1 MFRIYDGRE
10 AFYQWDLDRQIA
22 VDDRSIVQVHFCNR
36 TGDCAL
42 VCECYDLNGTW
53 VANVPNVLLQD
64 SWRLRV
70 YAYDGNATRYDAC
83 YDIIARSKPDT
94 YVYTETEVLTFEKL
108 EAQIALI
115 QEDIGQ
121 AVADYLAENPIEA
134 AVLSVNGMT
143 GDVVIDTGVS
153 QKYVDDAISTIELTP
168 GPQGP
173 QGIPGNDGKDGKDG
187 QPGEP
192 GKDGKDGYTP
202 VKGVDYFDG
211 APGTP
216 GKDGQNGQDGKT
228 PVKGTDYWTDADR
241 AAMVADV
248 VAALPV
254 YNGEVV

>member
-10 AFYQWDLDRQIA
+10 HFYQWDLDRQLI
-22 VDDRSIVQVHFCNR
+22 VDDRSITQVHYCNR

-42 VCECYDLNGTW
+42 VVECYQLNGQW
-53 VANVPNVLLQD
+53 VADVPNLLLQD
-64 SWRLRV
+64 SWRIRV

-83 YDIIARSKPDT
+83 FEVKARTKPDT
-94 YVYTETEVLTFEKL
+94 YVYTETEIQTYEKL
-108 EAQIALI
+108 EEQIALI

-143 GDVVIDTGVS
+143 GNVVIETGVS

-173 QGIPGNDGKDGKDG
+173 QGIPGNDGKDG
-187 QPGEP
+187 EP
-192 GKDGKDGYTP
+192 GKDGQ
-202 VKGVDYFDG
+202 
-211 APGTP
+211 PGTP
-216 GKDGQNGQDGKT
+216 GKDGSNGKDGSDGKDGQDGYT
-228 PVKGTDYWTDADR
+228 PVKGTDYWTAEDR
-241 AAMVADV
+241 ASMVADV

>member
-10 AFYQWDLDRQIA
+10 HFYQWDIDRQLA
-22 VDDRSIVQVHFCNR
+22 VADRSIVQVHFCNR

-42 VCECYDLNGTW
+42 VCECYELDGNW
-53 VANVPNVLLQD
+53 VANVPNILLQD

-70 YAYDGNATRYDAC
+70 YAYDGNATRFDAC
-83 YDIIARSKPDT
+83 FDIKARTKPDT
-94 YVYTETEVLTFEKL
+94 YVYTETEVLTFERL
-108 EAQIALI
+108 EAEIDSI
-115 QEDIGQ
+115 KNDIGQ
-121 AVADYLAENPIEA
+121 AVADYFEENPID
-134 AVLSVNGMT
+134 VDLT
-143 GDVVIDTGVS
+143 GYATE
-153 QKYVDDAISTIELTP
+153 KYVDDAISAIELTP
-168 GPQGP
+168 GPQGE

-192 GKDGKDGYTP
+192 GKDGQDGKDGYTP
-202 VKGVDYFDG
+202 IKGVDYFDG
-211 APGTP
+211 QD

-228 PVKGTDYWTDADR
+228 PVKGTDYWTAEDR